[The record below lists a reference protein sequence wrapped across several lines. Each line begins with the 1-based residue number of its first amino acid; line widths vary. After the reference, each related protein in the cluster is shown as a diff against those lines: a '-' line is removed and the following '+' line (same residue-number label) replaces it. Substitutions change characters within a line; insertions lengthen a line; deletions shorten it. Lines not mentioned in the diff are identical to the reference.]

1 MRVAKALA
9 RLRIWAGLPEPWLLA
24 DVIVPKSQCAS
35 SYILESDAATGT
47 TADLKPGAQ
56 QTDTKTD
63 TEDRRDTDKPKVAK
77 KPTPKPSEEKK
88 ELDSL
93 EKPSLFKEKETVVVQ
108 PGKSGVT
115 DSGQG
120 DSQA

>member
-9 RLRIWAGLPEPWLLA
+9 RLRICAGLPEPWLLTSA
-24 DVIVPKSQCAS
+24 GGISTKIS
-35 SYILESDAATGT
+35 SVLESDAATGT
-47 TADLKPGAQ
+47 TADLKPDTQ

-63 TEDRRDTDKPKVAK
+63 NEDRKDTDKPKVAK
-77 KPTPKPSEEKK
+77 KPTPKPSEETK
-88 ELDSL
+88 ESDSS